1 MRHKDRLSD
10 EEAKA
15 RRLESARKYR
25 EANREKTRE
34 ASRLSQA
41 KRRENPAVKERE
53 KIYKQDPGYLER
65 QRQYRAENKDRL
77 IAGTKAWQEANPEK
91 YMQYQRS
98 YQSANRHRA
107 IERKKQWRAKNSDWE
122 KAYGRKWRQAN
133 LPRLVINA
141 QRRRARIKGVGGDLS
156 HDIHVRLM
164 KIQKGKCA
172 VCHTDLKKSGHHL
185 DHHMPLALGGSN
197 TDSNMQLLCPPC
209 NLSKGPKHPV
219 DFMRAR
225 GFLL

>member
-41 KRRENPAVKERE
+41 KRREDPEVRAKDKV
-53 KIYKQDPGYLER
+53 YKQDPGYLKR
-65 QRQYRAENKDRL
+65 QRQYRAENKAKL
-77 IAGTKAWQEANPEK
+77 IAGTVAWREENPEK
-91 YMQYQRS
+91 YTRYQKA
-98 YQSANRHRA
+98 YQLANRHRT
-107 IERKKQWRAKNSDWE
+107 IKRLQKWRANNPERSSE
-122 KAYGRKWRQAN
+122 YCKAWRKAN
-133 LPRLVINA
+133 PGEHTRYEQN
-141 QRRRARIKGVGGDLS
+141 RRARIKEVGGELTPGLY
-156 HDIHVRLM
+156 VRLLAV
-164 KIQKGKCA
+164 QRGKCA
-172 VCHTDLKKSGHHL
+172 VCKTSIKNIRAHL
-185 DHHMPLALGGSN
+185 DHQMPIALGGLN

-209 NLSKGPKHPV
+209 NLSKHAKHPV
-219 DFMRAR
+219 DFMQER

>member
-41 KRRENPAVKERE
+41 KRREDPEVRAKDKV
-53 KIYKQDPGYLER
+53 YKQDPGYLER
-65 QRQYRAENKDRL
+65 QRQYRAENKAKL
-77 IAGTKAWQEANPEK
+77 IAGTMAWREENPEK
-91 YMQYQRS
+91 YTRYQKA
-98 YQSANRHRA
+98 YQSANRHRT
-107 IERKKQWRAKNSDWE
+107 IERKKQWRSKNSDRE
-122 KAYGRKWRQAN
+122 KAYGREWRQAN

-156 HDIHVRLM
+156 PDIHVRLM

-197 TDSNMQLLCPPC
+197 VDSNMQLLCPPC
-209 NLSKGPKHPV
+209 NLSKGAKHPV